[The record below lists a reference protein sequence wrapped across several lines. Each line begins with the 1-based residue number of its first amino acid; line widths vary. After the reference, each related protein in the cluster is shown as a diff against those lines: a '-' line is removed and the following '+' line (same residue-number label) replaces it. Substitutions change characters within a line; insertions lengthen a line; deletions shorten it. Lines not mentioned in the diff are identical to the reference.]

1 MSASGVGYYR
11 EPTVCGDQVVFVCE
25 SDLWSVSLEGGLAR
39 RLTAN
44 YVDVRSP
51 ALSPDGKW
59 LALVGR
65 DEGVSEVYVMPAAG
79 GPMARRTYQGDYCL
93 VTGWTADS
101 SKIRYVSQTEQA
113 PRHGSRP
120 WVVPCESGP
129 PELVDLGPADR
140 LVEGPKGG
148 LLLGRNIGDPS
159 RWKRYR
165 GGRTGYFWIDR
176 AGEGTFEAL
185 PTFGGNLTDPMWI
198 KKRIY
203 FLSDHEGHGNLYSVD
218 LRGGKLARHTHHED
232 FYARNAKSD
241 GKSIVYQ
248 CGAELWVFSVA
259 SGETRKLEVEVA
271 SSKQKLQRKFASATP
286 YLESA
291 DVHPKSHSLALGVRG
306 KPFVLGNWEGQVR
319 QLGERHG
326 VRYRMTHWLHDGEA
340 LVTLSD
346 AEGEEALEIHRL
358 PPPDPERARDASTK
372 DKKPGQA
379 KDKKAEDKKKKKKDK
394 KKKGKQEEPPKPLL
408 ERLGDLDIGRP
419 LLLAVSPTKN
429 AVVIANQRLE
439 VLHVDLDTK
448 TLKVLDRSDYGRI
461 LGVGWSPDGRY
472 VTYGFRG
479 SPRTSHIRVTE
490 VETGEVREVTSPV
503 HLDAAPAFDPKGRY
517 LYFVSYRTFN
527 PVYDRFYFD
536 LGFPEGGKVYLV
548 TLQKDTPSPL
558 RLKPRSL
565 HGDDDDDDKK
575 DDDDAKGKKKKDK
588 KKDKKKSKNKDDA
601 EADGAQEAAKAPAGE
616 VTKEGK
622 KAKGEKKGKKAK
634 GEKKDTDAVKPI
646 KIDFEGITERVLALP
661 VQEGIYGHV
670 DATEDKVFF
679 DRWPI
684 QGTLDEAEE
693 GEEEEPEGTL
703 YTFDLKTLE
712 EEHYASGIGSWGLAL
727 DRKTLIYA
735 SAAKLR
741 VVAAGSKPEGEGVNR
756 KGGWIDLGRVRVAIQ
771 PAAEWRQ
778 MYRELWR
785 LQRDNF
791 WTADMSGVDWEDV
804 YQRYLPVLARVA
816 TRTEFSDLAWEVQGE
831 LGTSHAY
838 EWGGDHRRGPR
849 YPLGHLGA
857 DLRWGGEAWEIAR
870 IPRGDGWNPEA
881 SSPLSEPGLD
891 VRPGDKLLEVEG
903 QALSAE
909 RTPGEALLHKADTEV
924 ELRLQRGAEPPR
936 RVVVTTL
943 EGEEALR
950 YRDWVEANRARVHE
964 DSKGQVGYVHV
975 PNMGPVGFAEF
986 HRYYLAEFNRPGLIV
1001 DVRRNG
1007 GGHVSQLLLEKLARR
1022 RIGYDVPRYGKPVP
1036 YPEDARLGPV
1046 VCLTD
1051 EHAGSDGDIFSHCFK
1066 LLGLGPLIGKRT
1078 WGGVIGIWP
1087 RHPLVDRSIT
1097 TQAEFAFWFTDV
1109 GWRVENY
1116 GTEPDIE
1123 VEVTPQDWA
1132 AGLDPQLAKGLEVV
1146 SGLIAEEKPAVP
1158 DFGPRPQLRAPR
1170 LTQA

>member
-1 MSASGVGYYR
+1 MSGSGVGYYR

-25 SDLWSVSLEGGLAR
+25 SDLWSVSLEGGVAR

-44 YVDVRSP
+44 YVDARSP
-51 ALSPDGKW
+51 ALSPDGEW

-65 DEGVSEVYVMPAAG
+65 EEGVSEVYVMPAQG
-79 GPMARRTYQGDYCL
+79 GPMTRRTYQGDYCL

-101 SKIRYVSQTEQA
+101 EGIRYVSQTEQG
-113 PRHGSRP
+113 PRQGSRP
-120 WVVPCESGP
+120 WIVPREGGP
-129 PELVDLGPADR
+129 PELVELGPADR

-176 AGEGTFEAL
+176 KGEGTFEAL
-185 PTFGGNLTDPMWI
+185 PTFGGNLADPMWV

-218 LRGGKLARHTHHED
+218 LEGGKLKRHTHHED
-232 FYARNAKSD
+232 YYARNAKTD
-241 GKSIVYQ
+241 GKHIVYQ
-248 CGAELWVFSVA
+248 CGAELWVFSI
-259 SGETRKLEVEVA
+259 SKGKTRKLEIEVA
-271 SSKQKLQRKFASATP
+271 SSKPQLRRKFARAAP

-326 VRYRMTHWLHDGEA
+326 VRYRMTHWLHDGQA

-346 AEGEEALEIHRL
+346 AEGEEALEVHRL
-358 PPPDPERARDASTK
+358 PPPEPKKSKQDDKGK
-372 DKKPGQA
+372 DEKKQ
-379 KDKKAEDKKKKKKDK
+379 KKQKKKDK
-394 KKKGKQEEPPKPLL
+394 KAKKDEAPKPPL
-408 ERLGDLDIGRP
+408 ERLSDLDVGRP
-419 LLLAVSPTKN
+419 LLLAVSPTQN

-439 VLHVDLDTK
+439 VLFVDLDQK

-461 LGVGWSPDGRY
+461 LGVNWSPDGRY

-479 SPRTSHIRVTE
+479 SARTSHVRVAE
-490 VETGEVREVTSPV
+490 VATGKVHEVTRPV

-558 RLKPRSL
+558 RLQPRSL
-565 HGDDDDDDKK
+565 HGDDEGDDDKDDDKK
-575 DDDDAKGKKKKDK
+575 GKESDAEDSSDAAASAAETAPTEKSQPEQSPSEKNSSGKKDK
-588 KKDKKKSKNKDDA
+588 KK
-601 EADGAQEAAKAPAGE
+601 
-616 VTKEGK
+616 
-622 KAKGEKKGKKAK
+622 K
-634 GEKKDTDAVKPI
+634 GEKKDKKKKGKKGKAAEAKDAPKPI
-646 KIDFEGITERVLALP
+646 QIDFEGISERVLALP

-670 DATEDKVFF
+670 EATEDKVFF

-684 QGTLDEAEE
+684 QGSLDEDDDDDDDA
-693 GEEEEPEGTL
+693 PDGTL

-712 EEHYASGIGSWGLAL
+712 EEHYASGIGSWGLGL

-735 SAAKLR
+735 AAGKLR
-741 VVAAGSKPEGEGVNR
+741 VVSASSKPEGEGQNR
-756 KGGWIDLGRVRVAIQ
+756 KGGWIDLSRIRVAIQ

-791 WTADMSGVDWEDV
+791 WTEDMSGVDWEDV

-838 EWGGDHRRGPR
+838 EWGGDHRHGPR

-857 DLRWGGEAWEIAR
+857 DLRWSGEAWTIAR
-870 IPRGDGWNPEA
+870 IPRGDGWNREA
-881 SSPLSEPGLD
+881 ASPLAEPGLD
-891 VRPGDKLLEVEG
+891 VRAGDTLLEVEG
-903 QALSAE
+903 QPLSAE
-909 RTPGEALLHKADTEV
+909 RAPGEALLHKAEAEV
-924 ELRLQRGAEPPR
+924 ELRLQRGKEPPR

-943 EGEEALR
+943 DDEDALR
-950 YRDWVEANRARVHE
+950 YRDWVEGNRARVHE
-964 DSKGQVGYVHV
+964 ASGGQIGYLHV
-975 PNMGPVGFAEF
+975 PNMGPVGYAEF
-986 HRYYLAEFNRPGLIV
+986 HRYYLAEFDKAGLIV

-1066 LLGLGPLIGKRT
+1066 LLGLGPLIGRRT

-1116 GTEPDIE
+1116 GTDPDVE
-1123 VEVTPQDWA
+1123 VEISPQDWA
-1132 AGLDPQLAKGLEVV
+1132 AGRDPQLDKGLEVLR
-1146 SGLIAEEKPAVP
+1146 GLIDEQQPAVP
-1158 DFGPRPQLRAPR
+1158 DFGPRPQLRPPR
-1170 LTQA
+1170 LSKG